1 MNLNADFPSL
11 RIADSAP
18 QPQGEDSNGNEPAA
32 AGPAAATAEQDTM
45 EEEEATEPAAPA
57 TPGPEPAA
65 GPAPGSAD
73 KRKISDG
80 SSDEAEQQV
89 QPKTARTQKT
99 LAKQARKEKQP
110 EREIELMETEKAEN
124 ESGTPA
130 THEQAREQKIRE
142 NVNQLKKILKLNQ
155 EDDVAAT
162 TSKKRSGEKAK
173 GKQRSIEENTKT
185 ANKTGTKKER
195 KRQNSSSSQERRQSG
210 ADRPQLQHTDSDDS
224 SDGQLKRLGW
234 QKTHTR

>member
-1 MNLNADFPSL
+1 MMNLNADFPSL
-11 RIADSAP
+11 RIADAAP
-18 QPQGEDSNGNEPAA
+18 QPQGEDSNGNEPAT
-32 AGPAAATAEQDTM
+32 AGPAADTAELDTM
-45 EEEEATEPAAPA
+45 EEEEEATEPAPQLAAPA

-89 QPKTARTQKT
+89 QPKTARTHKT
-99 LAKQARKEKQP
+99 LAKQARKEKEP
-110 EREIELMETEKAEN
+110 EREIEMMETEKAEN

-130 THEQAREQKIRE
+130 THEQAREKKIRE

-173 GKQRSIEENTKT
+173 GKQRNTEEDTETTNKT
-185 ANKTGTKKER
+185 ANKTGNKKER
-195 KRQNSSSSQERRQSG
+195 KRQNSSSSQERRQSRP
-210 ADRPQLQHTDSDDS
+210 DRPQLQHTDSDDS
-224 SDGQLKRLGW
+224 SDGQ
-234 QKTHTR
+234 